1 MEEDSSVRKVLLGN
15 RRMWTGIGNRPC
27 GNFVGEEV

>member
-15 RRMWTGIGNRPC
+15 REDVDWDWKQAMWEFCR
-27 GNFVGEEV
+27 